1 MTNNTNIFTKIL
13 KILVALVACNII
25 LLFVFNRLDTGQS
38 PRLYTVQSDS
48 MRPAI
53 LTGDLILTFPVTEY
67 HEGDV
72 ITFQDRDR
80 DIVVTHRIAAIA
92 RNGATLTYTTKGD
105 ANEDIDTNTVA
116 HKDVYGKMMLR
127 VPYAGYVSTF
137 VQTVPGFMLFVI
149 IPALLII
156 GHETKTI
163 YTTIRQTRTQ
173 KEQI

>member
-1 MTNNTNIFTKIL
+1 MNITTVIPKLL
-13 KILVALVACNII
+13 KILFALVVCNII
-25 LLFVFNRLDTGQS
+25 LLFVFNRLETGQN
-38 PRLYTVQSDS
+38 PRLYVVKSDS
-48 MRPAI
+48 MRPAVA
-53 LTGDLILTFPVTEY
+53 TGDLIFTLPVTAY
-67 HEGDV
+67 KTGDI
-72 ITFQDRDR
+72 ITFLDIDRDL
-80 DIVVTHRIAAIA
+80 VVTHRVI
-92 RNGATLTYTTKGD
+92 GAVSISQSFAYQTKGD
-105 ANEDIDTNTVA
+105 ANESPDTNTVA

>member
-1 MTNNTNIFTKIL
+1 MTNNTNLFTKIL
-13 KILVALVACNII
+13 KILLALVACNII

-105 ANEDIDTNTVA
+105 ANEDIDTNPVLYG
-116 HKDVYGKMMLR
+116 DIYGKVSLR
-127 VPYAGYVSTF
+127 LPYAGYVTAF
-137 VQTVPGFMLFVI
+137 ARTVPGFVLIVI